1 LKTWGRRSGIDA
13 ARSDVEAANDGSW
26 KSMRP
31 VLRNRRA
38 ATWRGIASVY
48 ARVER
53 KTTKERRTLTVQ
65 HRGRSC
71 DDDNADGNVRSTSR
85 KDELKSQSTH
95 LYAALPI
102 SSAKTQRRR
111 RRPRSEST
119 NRASSEQGRRRA
131 RQTAKEQ
138 DGHYLLLR
146 PDVRRSSRSGERWWQ
161 DGASADANLKTRPA
175 DVS

>member
-1 LKTWGRRSGIDA
+1 MLTRR
-13 ARSDVEAANDGSW
+13 R
-26 KSMRP
+26 R
-31 VLRNRRA
+31 VLRNRRT
-38 ATWRGIASVY
+38 ATWKGIASVY

-65 HRGRSC
+65 HRGRSSHH
-71 DDDNADGNVRSTSR
+71 DKADGDVRGPSR
-85 KDELKSQSTH
+85 KDACKFQSAD

-111 RRPRSEST
+111 RRRKP
-119 NRASSEQGRRRA
+119 A
-131 RQTAKEQ
+131 RDLNKQTALRQSKDDDEHGKQ
-138 DGHYLLLR
+138 QKNKTDITCDSLLLR

-161 DGASADANLKTRPA
+161 DGASADANLETRPA